1 MGRLYSLCRSKTKNT
16 NEIVILRGNVMVAD
30 KAHNL
35 IVRFDSG
42 ERNKVY
48 TKTSFSMV
56 VRERG
61 IVAAQR

>member
-1 MGRLYSLCRSKTKNT
+1 
-16 NEIVILRGNVMVAD
+16 MVAD